1 MSSSKTRDIPES
13 QTSGEYGYYSKLLNK
28 PFDTLDELKAE
39 EEKVRAEEAKKAEA
53 KALVKKESDEVNK
66 AFIARNE
73 ARKIYNETAAD
84 SYKKYLQDMKL
95 AREKY
100 EESIKEVKEA
110 KRKAELEFDNVYRE
124 FDKKHPEGYRLILKD
139 GDDVLTVEQDKNYDY
154 NDLFED
160 IDKVFN
166 SFFKLW

>member
-1 MSSSKTRDIPES
+1 MK
-13 QTSGEYGYYSKLLNK
+13 YYSEILEKN
-28 PFDTLDELKAE
+28 FDTEEDLVKAE
-39 EEKVRAEEAKKAEA
+39 KEHAEAEAKKAEA

-66 AFIARNE
+66 AFVARNE
-73 ARKIYNETAAD
+73 ARKIYNEKAAD

-95 AREKY
+95 ARETY

-124 FDKKHPEGYRLILKD
+124 FDKKHPEGYRLVLKD
-139 GDDVLTVEQDKNYDY
+139 GDDVLTVEQEKNYDY
-154 NDLFED
+154 NDFFED
-160 IDKVFN
+160 IDKVVN